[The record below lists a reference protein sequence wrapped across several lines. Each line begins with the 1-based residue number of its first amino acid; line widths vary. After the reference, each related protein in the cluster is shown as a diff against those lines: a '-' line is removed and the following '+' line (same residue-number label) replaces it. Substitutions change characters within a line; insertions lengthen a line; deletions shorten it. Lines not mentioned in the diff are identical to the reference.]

1 MTARP
6 EPSQSRS
13 GWESIKARH
22 SLADVARR
30 SGLDVP
36 SSGRVMVCC
45 PTPGHPDS
53 TPSMQLDLDRDRYW
67 CFGCGCHGDVI
78 DWVRDIEGL
87 DTATAVEILDR
98 RQPLNAVFATQA
110 SRRITK
116 ARSFE
121 TPQMDRTPVGRVAAA
136 NQLAWQYYTSPALH
150 QRGTAYLAER
160 SVDVATLEAELS
172 APVVGHTP
180 SSKTRI
186 DGLSTHLAR
195 KGFTEHEL
203 IDAGLATRLPDG
215 CVIDFFRDR
224 VILPV
229 KGPAGAV
236 LALLGRDTTSRS
248 QHKYLNPPH
257 TATYQKNQVLYR
269 PSTPRLDPQASTIV
283 CEGPLDALAIAA
295 HAATAGLSRYYAP
308 VAACGRVL
316 SDTQIDLIL
325 AVHPRAPVLAGDGDQ
340 PGREA
345 NLDWAR
351 RILAKG
357 RESVI
362 TTWPEGHDPASWLSA
377 RGPDG
382 LRAVTRL
389 GCLDDRSGV
398 LRPRHCGA
406 LLTENAFPDHDRH
419 HLPDPTA
426 LARTVQEPTANLSP
440 AAKHRYLAAAASV
453 FGLQPPASPT
463 SNAASS
469 IRARASPHPVSTHV
483 HPETAPLERI
493 PI

>member
-1 MTARP
+1 MTIP
-6 EPSQSRS
+6 TEPWRSRS

-22 SLADVARR
+22 RLADVARR

-36 SSGRVMVCC
+36 GSGRVMVCC
-45 PTPGHPDS
+45 PTPGHADS
-53 TPSMQLDLDRDRYW
+53 TPSMQLDLDRDRYR

-78 DWVRDIEGL
+78 DWVRDIEGV
-87 DTATAVEILDR
+87 DTATAIEILDR
-98 RQPLNAVFATQA
+98 RQPLNAVFTAQA

-116 ARSFE
+116 TRNLEASQ
-121 TPQMDRTPVGRVAAA
+121 PDRTPVSRVAAA
-136 NQLAWQYYTSPALH
+136 NQLAWQYYSSPALH
-150 QRGTAYLAER
+150 QRAVAYLAER
-160 SVDVATLEAELS
+160 SIDAAALETELS

-186 DGLSTHLAR
+186 DGLTTFLTR

-215 CVIDFFRDR
+215 CVIDFHRDR

-229 KGPAGAV
+229 KGAAGAV
-236 LALLGRDTTSRS
+236 IALLGRDTTGRS

-257 TATYQKNQVLYR
+257 TATYHKNHVLYR
-269 PSTPRLDPQASTIV
+269 PSTPSLDDQASTIV

-295 HAATAGLSRYYAP
+295 HAAAAGLSRYYAP
-308 VAACGRVL
+308 VAACGRAL

-340 PGREA
+340 PGRQA
-345 NLDWAR
+345 NLDWAH

-362 TTWPEGHDPASWLSA
+362 TTWPESHDPASWLTI

-389 GCLDDRSGV
+389 GCLDDRSGA

-426 LARTVQEPTANLSP
+426 LATTVQEPTANLSP

-453 FGLQPPASPT
+453 FGLRPPG
-463 SNAASS
+463 S
-469 IRARASPHPVSTHV
+469 IRARASPHPVNTHP